1 MHDLFRALHTGDD
14 HPLKKIKVLIADD
27 HRVVREGLG
36 AILKTKRDM
45 NVVGEAKNGLEA
57 LQMAKKLKPEV
68 ILMDI
73 SMPEMNGIEAT
84 RLIKKAFPHIGIVAL
99 TMHDDDQTIFE
110 LVRSGINGY
119 LLKDSESADIVK
131 AIRSIYKGESVIH
144 PFIAK
149 KILEEFTQKGNVR
162 EKKKVGNQ
170 YNLTERE
177 IDVLQRVATGKTNK
191 EIAVDLM
198 LSDKT
203 IKNHIRK
210 IFYKMK
216 VDDRTK
222 AAIQG
227 IKDGIIDLDQETTTP

>member
-1 MHDLFRALHTGDD
+1 M
-14 HPLKKIKVLIADD
+14 KKIKVLIADD
-27 HRVVREGLG
+27 HRVVREGLV

-45 NVVGEAKNGLEA
+45 NVVGEAMTGVEA
-57 LQMAKKLKPEV
+57 IQLAKKLKPDV

-73 SMPEMNGIEAT
+73 SMPEMDGIEAT
-84 RLIKKAFPHIGIVAL
+84 RLIKKDFPHIGIVAL
-99 TMHDDDQTIFE
+99 TMHDDDPTIFE

-131 AIRSIYKGESVIH
+131 GIRSVYKGESVIH

-149 KILEEFTQKGNVR
+149 KILEEFTQKR
-162 EKKKVGNQ
+162 SEQKEKKVGNL
-170 YNLTERE
+170 YKLTVRE
-177 IDVLQRVATGKTNK
+177 IDVLQRVAAGKTNK
-191 EIAVDLM
+191 EIAADLM

-227 IKDGIIDLDQETTTP
+227 IKDGIIDLDQDTTNP